1 MILIDHIMPVMSGI
15 EVMQVIRKL
24 DDYKTPTLVALTANT
39 YTGSKDMYLNE
50 GFDDFLSKPI
60 DIVELD
66 ALVNKY
72 FR

>member
-1 MILIDHIMPVMSGI
+1 MILLDHVMPEMSGI

-24 DDYKTPTLVALTANT
+24 EDYKAPTLVALTANT
-39 YTGSKDMYLNE
+39 YTGSKDVYLNE
-50 GFDDFLSKPI
+50 GFDDYLAKPI